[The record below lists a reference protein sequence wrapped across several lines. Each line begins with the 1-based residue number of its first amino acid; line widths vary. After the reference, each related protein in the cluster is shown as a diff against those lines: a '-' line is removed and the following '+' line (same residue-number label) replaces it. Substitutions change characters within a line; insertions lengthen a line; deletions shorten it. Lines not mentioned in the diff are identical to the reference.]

1 MEFWHLTFAST
12 TRHTLFPT
20 EAQRRAALSKIVSIA
35 GAELLLYDVVD
46 DHLHLVIWCS
56 EARKTALLRALL
68 LALRPIASTE
78 LAAGHPKRI
87 EGRSHLLSLV
97 RYLLLQVEKHGLA
110 VHPALW
116 AGSCFQDL
124 VGARCVLPLGAR
136 LARALPRLR
145 LSMVQEIVGI
155 PARPI
160 ESISLEHVR
169 ALGATRLVAAAGSAL
184 LVGPELGGKSPS
196 VMRAKR
202 VVAQLG
208 WAAKIPTRELAWAVG
223 ADASSLRRW
232 KDAPSESKHLR
243 AVGIRLAL
251 EQLVEALPPRIAA
264 KKTG

>member
-20 EAQRRAALSKIVSIA
+20 EAQLRAALSKVVSIA
-35 GAELLLYDVVD
+35 GAELLLYDLVD
-46 DHLHLVIWCS
+46 DHLHVVIWCS

-68 LALRPIASTE
+68 LALRPLAATE
-78 LAAGHPKRI
+78 LAAAHPKRI
-87 EGRSHLLSLV
+87 EGRSHLLWLV
-97 RYLLLQVEKHGLA
+97 RYVLLQAEKHGLA
-110 VHPALW
+110 AHPALW
-116 AGSCFQDL
+116 TGSCFQEL
-124 VGARCVLPLGAR
+124 VGARSVLPLAAR

-145 LSMVQEIVGI
+145 LSTVQEIVGV

-160 ESISLEHVR
+160 EPIGSEHLR
-169 ALGATRLVAAAGSAL
+169 ALGPARLVAAAGSAL
-184 LVGPELGGKSPS
+184 LVGPELSGKSPA

-232 KDAPSESKHLR
+232 KDAPPEDKHLR

-251 EQLVEALPPRIAA
+251 EQLVEALPPRVAA